1 MAAGNRSERLAD
13 SPTPLQQLAPD
24 ELELLNSFAHNQR
37 FRAGEVI
44 FRKGDPGTS
53 MMSIVKGRV
62 KISATS
68 PGGGEAVLAILGP
81 GEVLGEMAV
90 LDDKDRSATATTL
103 EACEVMVLQKSD
115 IVTIMDQNPSVCMRL
130 LRILSERLRRSSSLV
145 EEQAFVSLSAR
156 LAKVL
161 LDLAGRNAA
170 AGTRVYFDIT
180 RESFDGPLG
189 ASRVDVEKL
198 LLQWQASGLL
208 TLESGYIVLA
218 RPESLARFIEIG

>member
-1 MAAGNRSERLAD
+1 MAGFSEFERQAA
-13 SPTPLQQLAPD
+13 SPLQQLAPD
-24 ELELLNSFAHNQR
+24 ELELLESFAHTQR
-37 FRAGEVI
+37 FHAGEVI

-103 EACEVMVLQKSD
+103 EACEVMVLRKSD
-115 IVTIMDQNPSVCMRL
+115 IVTIMDQNPTVCMRL

-161 LDLAGRNAA
+161 LDLAGRNAT

-208 TLESGYIVLA
+208 TVESGYIVLA